1 MKKAKQEVKSVREK
15 VGFAMVEALEG
26 SYAKWQ
32 ENKSEGN
39 RKRYLLWRLRL
50 RLRFNDQPELLEKL
64 NAETSIGLYDE
75 EVGPLYDGVQRDIY

>member
-1 MKKAKQEVKSVREK
+1 MKKTRQEVKSTHEK
-15 VGFAMVEALEG
+15 VGFALIEALEG
-26 SYAKWQ
+26 SYARWQ
-32 ENKSEGN
+32 EKKSEGN

-75 EVGPLYDGVQRDIY
+75 EVGPLYDNVKQDIY

>member
-1 MKKAKQEVKSVREK
+1 MKKTRQEVKSIREK
-15 VGFAMVEALEG
+15 VGFALIEALEG

-32 ENKSEGN
+32 ETKSEGN

-50 RLRFNDQPELLEKL
+50 RLRFNNQPELLEKL

-75 EVGPLYDGVQRDIY
+75 EVGPLYDNVKQDIY

>member
-1 MKKAKQEVKSVREK
+1 MKKTRQEVKSIREK
-15 VGFAMVEALEG
+15 VGFALIEALEG
-26 SYAKWQ
+26 SYARWQ
-32 ENKSEGN
+32 EKKSEGN

-75 EVGPLYDGVQRDIY
+75 EVGPLYDDVQQDIY

>member
-1 MKKAKQEVKSVREK
+1 MKKAQQEAKSVREK
-15 VGFAMVEALEG
+15 VGFAMIEALEG

-32 ENKSEGN
+32 EKKSDGN

-50 RLRFNDQPELLEKL
+50 RLRFNNQPELLEKL

-75 EVGPLYDGVQRDIY
+75 EVGPLYDDVQRDTY